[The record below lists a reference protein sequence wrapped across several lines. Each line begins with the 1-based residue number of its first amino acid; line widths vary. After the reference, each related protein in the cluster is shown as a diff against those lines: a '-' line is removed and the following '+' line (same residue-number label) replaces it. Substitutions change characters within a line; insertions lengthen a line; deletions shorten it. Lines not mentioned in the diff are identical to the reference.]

1 MKRITLIL
9 GTLCLGLSLSAQP
22 GTIKTRPANDPSGKI
37 LTMEETTLSRSL
49 TPANLWCSWQDGA
62 HLLMNKDGKWQT
74 YSVADGSYAEYK
86 ADRTGGL
93 SKAGDKLPKDA
104 ANFSNGANGDV
115 AFTSGKSLY
124 ICDNEGNIKPI
135 AVSENDQI
143 TYGQFASRNEF
154 GITEGIFWAPKGT
167 KVGFY
172 RKDESK
178 VTTFPLLDITTRT
191 GSLKEIK
198 YPMAGMDSEN
208 VGLGIYDV
216 AAGTTV
222 YIKADDFGYDQY
234 LTNIAWTPD
243 DSHVLVQVLDRSQ
256 KHAKLNMYD
265 AATGNLV
272 KTILTEDNEKYV
284 EPSDPVWFVKGT
296 ENIFIYRTANRDG
309 YRNLYLC
316 DLNGNITRLTQ
327 TDADVAYI
335 GNDGKYV
342 YYTSAE
348 VSPVENHLFRK
359 SIKVAKNHPVKGTAA
374 VKAGNPERLTTEA
387 GWHDISMSPDYTYF
401 TDSWSNLTTPR
412 VVDLCTADGKTVANL
427 LTAEDPTLDYA
438 YTEISLGTVKSA
450 DGKYDNYYRL
460 IKPLNFDPAKKY
472 PVIVYDV
479 ACL

>member
-22 GTIKTRPANDPSGKI
+22 GTIKTRPANAPSGKI

-49 TPANLWCSWQDGA
+49 TPANLWCSWQDEA

-243 DSHVLVQVLDRSQ
+243 DSYVLVQVLDRSQ

-296 ENIFIYRTANRDG
+296 ENLFSYRTANRDG

-335 GNDGKYV
+335 GNDGK
-342 YYTSAE
+342 
-348 VSPVENHLFRK
+348 
-359 SIKVAKNHPVKGTAA
+359 
-374 VKAGNPERLTTEA
+374 
-387 GWHDISMSPDYTYF
+387 
-401 TDSWSNLTTPR
+401 
-412 VVDLCTADGKTVANL
+412 
-427 LTAEDPTLDYA
+427 
-438 YTEISLGTVKSA
+438 
-450 DGKYDNYYRL
+450 
-460 IKPLNFDPAKKY
+460 
-472 PVIVYDV
+472 
-479 ACL
+479 